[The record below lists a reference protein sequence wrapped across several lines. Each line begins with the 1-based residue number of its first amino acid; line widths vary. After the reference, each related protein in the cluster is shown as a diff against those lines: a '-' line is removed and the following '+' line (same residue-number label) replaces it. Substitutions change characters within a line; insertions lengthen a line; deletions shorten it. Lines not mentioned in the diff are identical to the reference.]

1 MIQIR
6 FILTKQSFPLCNIF
20 NKDADEISL
29 SVNGK
34 QIPVHLSITINLSIV
49 FMAALFIES

>member
-6 FILTKQSFPLCNIF
+6 FIMIKQSFPLCNIF

-29 SVNGK
+29 SVNSK
-34 QIPVHLSITINLSIV
+34 QIPVHLSIIIKLSIV
-49 FMAALFIES
+49 FMAALFMES

>member
-6 FILTKQSFPLCNIF
+6 FILIKQSFPLCNIF

-34 QIPVHLSITINLSIV
+34 QILVHLSITIKLSIV
-49 FMAALFIES
+49 FMAVLFIES